1 MMDSCKYLDWLEEM
15 SRCKMSRTLASAARM
30 CRRME
35 ASSGLAESAISSSP
49 RMELVMRS
57 SKKRFGVRAWNRWEM
72 GLFSWLAP

>member
-1 MMDSCKYLDWLEEM
+1 MMDSCRYLDWLEEM
-15 SRCKMSRTLASAARM
+15 SRCRISRTFASAARM

-57 SKKRFGVRAWNRWEM
+57 SKKRLGVRAWNRWEM